1 MKPTLLLLTLLLTL
15 PLAARNERGAR
26 GQEHHNRREALK
38 EQGAHL
44 RLTTFEYDFG
54 TVQRRGGDL
63 EYRLRILNDGTSPLV
78 ITRVIT
84 SCSCLKCDFSK
95 RPIAVG
101 AEAELTLIYQPLK
114 AEPGTFNKVVQILS
128 NSTSGRELFT
138 IRGNSIDNPKTD
150 E

>member
-1 MKPTLLLLTLLLTL
+1 MKPALLLLTLLLTL
-15 PLAARNERGAR
+15 PLSAREKRDAR
-26 GQEHHNRREALK
+26 FDEHLNRREALK

-44 RLTTFEYDFG
+44 RLTTYEHDFG
-54 TVQRRGGDL
+54 TVQRRGGDIQC
-63 EYRLRILNDGTSPLV
+63 RLRIINDGTSPLV

-114 AEPGTFNKVVQILS
+114 AEPGAFNKVVQILS

-138 IRGNSIDNPKTD
+138 IRGNSIDNHKND